1 MMKYSKVILFLLAIG
16 IQKSLAQGQS
26 PDQLFGQ
33 NRVQYK
39 NFSWSYYETD
49 RFAVYFYLGGQDLG
63 KFTIVDAGREMTD
76 LEEKLEYRMNDRI
89 EILVYNNLDDLKQS
103 NIGYG
108 VELNNTGGL
117 TKIIGNKMFIYFDGS
132 HVNLREQI
140 RAGIAGI
147 FLENMMFGG
156 SIGEAVQNAVL
167 LKMPPWF
174 KDGLTSYM
182 SKSWSTE
189 NDNELRDGILSGKY
203 KKLNKLTGEDARF
216 AGQAVWHY
224 IALKYGAPAIP
235 NLLYLIRIN
244 RSMESGF
251 NFVFGKSVKNFLA
264 EWNNY
269 YRNQFSEDEK
279 ERQMPDQR
287 DLVKIR
293 QHAPQVIYELRI
305 NTDATALAFVKNN
318 LGKYKVCYRDLDN
331 GKNKTLL
338 KGGFKNITQPIDY
351 AQPQLAFSPTGKEL
365 SITYMKRNKTRLIT
379 YNTEDHT
386 KEKRNILSF
395 QKIFSISYTDANTLV
410 LSAENKGQS
419 DIYLFNIRS
428 SKLEQITNDYF
439 DDLNP
444 QYIKLPTRQGILFV
458 SNRTTDTLRTLTAD
472 TTRPIGNYNL
482 FFYNLRKKT
491 KTVLRVTRTPFANE
505 TFPCAYNRDY
515 FSFLSDNNGIANR
528 NTGYIDSLFD
538 HYDRY
543 FFFADSTVVNP
554 AYNIDSLIAANQLT
568 PDSTMRVPVYRDTAI
583 LFPLTNYARSVL
595 EQDAALRAGKI
606 AQLMLHNGE
615 YEISVIKASQDTGYS
630 SLPPPPLTDYAKSVF
645 AKMEPSS
652 TINAGPQKGNLQP
665 ATVQHDSTRA
675 DTTHIENNYFFQSEF
690 SFNTTKV
697 LPDSSGLRMKK
708 APPFRF
714 SRILPYSVKFS
725 TAYVVTQLDNSL
737 IVTRYQPFGLGE
749 KDRSTNQVTSQF
761 DNPDLNVFFNVS
773 ITDLME
779 DYRITGGFRLP
790 TSFNGTEYFMM
801 YEDLKHRLDKKFTVY
816 RKSNTVAFDYFPIW
830 YLPVNGKL
838 RTYVA
843 DATFR
848 YPLDFTKSI
857 RASLTYRND
866 LVNFLATDSFS
877 LGLAK
882 VSYHWATAHLEY
894 VFDNTMKIQTNIY
907 DGLRYKFYF
916 DAQRQVN
923 GGKSFVFAGGV
934 DARYYFKIHRSFI
947 WATRFNAAK
956 SWGDQK
962 IIYYLGG
969 TENWLFP
976 DFNTETPI
984 NYNENY
990 AFQTLATNLR
1000 GFSQNV
1006 RNGNAYMLVNTELR
1020 FPVFSYLLNTP
1031 IRSELIKNFQLVGFL
1046 DAGTAWE
1053 GFSPYDKNNPFNS
1066 LTVSQGPVVV
1076 FVNYFREPVVYGYGV
1091 GARTTILGYFL
1102 RVDYAQ
1108 GVDSGEKIKPVWH
1121 FSLGLDF

>member
-1 MMKYSKVILFLLAIG
+1 MKCSKVILFLLVIG
-16 IQKSLAQGQS
+16 VHKSLAQGQS

-39 NFSWSYYETD
+39 DFSWSYYETD
-49 RFAVYFYLGGQDLG
+49 RFAVYFYLGGQDIG
-63 KFTIVDAGREMTD
+63 KFTIVDAGKEMTD
-76 LEEKLEYRMNDRI
+76 LEEKLEYKMNDRI

-132 HVNLREQI
+132 HVHLREQI
-140 RAGIAGI
+140 REGIAGI

-264 EWNNY
+264 EWNAY
-269 YRNQFSEDEK
+269 YKKQFDEDEK
-279 ERQMPDQR
+279 QRQMPDER

-293 QHAPQVIYELRI
+293 QRSPQAIYELRI

-318 LGKYKVCYRDLDN
+318 LGKYKVCYRNLDT
-331 GKNKTLL
+331 GKNKKLL
-338 KGGFKNITQPIDY
+338 KGGFKNIAQPIDY
-351 AQPQLAFSPTGKEL
+351 GQPQLAFSPSGKEL
-365 SITYMKRNKTRLIT
+365 SIVYMKRNKTRLIT
-379 YNTEDHT
+379 YNIEDHK

-428 SKLEQITNDYF
+428 SKLEQVTNDYF

-458 SNRTTDTLRTLTAD
+458 SNRTTDTLRTLPTD

-505 TFPCAYNRDY
+505 NFPTAFNRDY
-515 FSFLSDNNGIANR
+515 FSFLSDNNGITNR

-538 HYDRY
+538 HYDHY
-543 FFFADSTVVNP
+543 FFFPDSTVVNP
-554 AYNIDSLIAANQLT
+554 AYNMDSLITANQLT
-568 PDSTMRVPVYRDTAI
+568 PDSTKKVPVYRDTAI
-583 LFPLTNYARSVL
+583 LFPLSNYARSVL

-606 AQLMLHNGE
+606 AQLMLHNGK
-615 YEISVIKASQDTGYS
+615 YEISVIKASQDTAHA

-652 TINAGPQKGNLQP
+652 TINVRPPKSNLQP
-665 ATVQHDSTRA
+665 VTVQQDSTRA

-690 SFNTTKV
+690 SFNTPKV
-697 LPDSSGLRMKK
+697 LPDSGGLQIKK
-708 APPFRF
+708 APPFHF

-737 IVTRYQPFGLGE
+737 IVTRYQPFGSFGG
-749 KDRSTNQVTSQF
+749 QF

-790 TSFNGTEYFMM
+790 TSFDGTEYFMTF
-801 YEDLKHRLDKKFTVY
+801 EDLKRRLDKKFTVY
-816 RKSNTVAFDYFPIW
+816 RKSSTVVYDYTPQW
-830 YLPVNGKL
+830 YLPVNAKI

-848 YPLDFTKSI
+848 YPIDFIRSI
-857 RASLTYRND
+857 RTSLTYRND
-866 LVNFLATDSFS
+866 LINNLATDSFS
-877 LGLAK
+877 LGLPQQ
-882 VSYHWATAHLEY
+882 SNHWIMAHIEY

-916 DAQRQVN
+916 DAQRQVD
-923 GGKSFVFAGGV
+923 GAKTYVFAAGI
-934 DARYYFKIHRSFI
+934 DARYYLKIHRSFI

-976 DFNTETPI
+976 DFSTETPV
-984 NYNENY
+984 NFNNHY
-990 AFQTLATNLR
+990 AFQTLSTNLR
-1000 GFSQNV
+1000 GFPQNV
-1006 RNGNAYMLVNTELR
+1006 RNGNVFALINTELR
-1020 FPVFSYLLNTP
+1020 FPVFSYFLNTP
-1031 IRSELIKNFQLVGFL
+1031 IRSELIKNFQLVGFF
-1046 DAGTAWE
+1046 DTGTAWE

-1066 LTVSQGPVVV
+1066 LTFNQGPVTV
-1076 FVNYFREPVVYGYGV
+1076 FVNYFREPVVYGYGA

-1108 GVDSGEKIKPVWH
+1108 GVDSGAKIKPVWY
-1121 FSLGLDF
+1121 FSMGLDF